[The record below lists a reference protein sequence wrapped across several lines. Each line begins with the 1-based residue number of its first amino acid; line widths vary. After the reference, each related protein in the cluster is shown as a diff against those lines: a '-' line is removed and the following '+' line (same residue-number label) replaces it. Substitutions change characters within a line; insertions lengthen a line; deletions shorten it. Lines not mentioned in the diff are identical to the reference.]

1 MFNPKTTVTTLQTS
15 WADDVTQPSTETHTE
30 ITYRFD
36 PKQDRLTIGRGGIV
50 LERGGYGDSE
60 RETLRIDAY
69 STGDAG
75 PIVAQIASLISSLK
89 ASIKE
94 TSSDDW
100 RAELETALAVI
111 RSAVDG

>member
-1 MFNPKTTVTTLQTS
+1 MFNPKTTVTTVRTG
-15 WADDVTQPSTETHTE
+15 WADDVTEPSTETHTE

-50 LERGGYGDSE
+50 LERGGYGDAE

-89 ASIKE
+89 ANIKE
-94 TSSDDW
+94 TSSEDW
-100 RAELETALAVI
+100 RVELETALAVI
-111 RSAVDG
+111 RSAVEG